1 MNPFLLHSTGTGCT
15 LSDLN
20 SEADVEIPPPWTEPA
35 ASSALSSSVS
45 VAFDLETTGLGPLS
59 SMTQIS
65 AAACGTD
72 KAFSCYILPDQPI
85 SQQSTDVTGIG
96 TCRRSGQT
104 VLTVHGKPVA
114 SSTLREGMKLFLDFL
129 SQFSKVLLVAHNG
142 KAFDMKVLIHQAR
155 HCGLEAELVGAV
167 AGFADTLLAFRH
179 HLKGKIPKFTLGALN
194 AHFNGP
200 EFAAHDA
207 AGDVSALQHII
218 TKLPACELAHYQ
230 WTTADCVAM
239 TDHHSRKKV
248 LANGIRASGLKAL
261 LSAAM
266 IDKIALS
273 GLGYQHLKLAF
284 TRDGTTGISGLFQEK
299 VAHKPRVT
307 SNRKVIAAVQ
317 GHFSSL
323 AA

>member
-1 MNPFLLHSTGTGCT
+1 MPGQES
-15 LSDLN
+15 
-20 SEADVEIPPPWTEPA
+20 PPRILP
-35 ASSALSSSVS
+35 
-45 VAFDLETTGLGPLS
+45 
-59 SMTQIS
+59 
-65 AAACGTD
+65 
-72 KAFSCYILPDQPI
+72 AFSCYIFARPAI
-85 SQQSTDVTGIG
+85 FQQSTNVTGIG
-96 TCRRSGQT
+96 ICRRSGQT

-114 SSTLREGMKLFLDFL
+114 SSNLREGMKLFLDFL

-142 KAFDMKVLIHQAR
+142 KAFDMKVLIHQAH
-155 HCGLEAELVGAV
+155 HCDLEAELVAAV

-179 HLKGKIPKFTLGALN
+179 HLKAQIPKFTLGALN

-200 EFAAHDA
+200 EFAAQDA
-207 AGDVSALQHII
+207 AGDVSTLQHIM
-218 TKLPACELAHYQ
+218 TKLPASELAQYQ

-284 TRDGTTGISGLFQEK
+284 TRDGTTGISGLFREK

-307 SNRKVIAAVQ
+307 SNRKIIAAVQ
-317 GHFSSL
+317 GLFSSL
-323 AA
+323 AAYFYGKESNICCSAYSMCSIVRSPSASFNEHNQHVLS